1 MNKQLTCDMC
11 GLIVDSVCT
20 VDIGFATALYC
31 KLCLDIHDAQENL
44 EKGAVDEDDF
54 LSYP

>member
-1 MNKQLTCDMC
+1 MKELSCDMC
-11 GLIVDSVCT
+11 GLVVNSVCT